1 FAYTTLFRSFIDLR
15 HMDPMDGFD
24 EWDDRQEIEELLF
37 IQECVAELYA
47 FTAME
52 LGFFKSSLPFKY
64 VSSNQNI
71 NWSYELIKEFEEYWD
86 WKVLDR
92 NPAVFDKITLGLFF
106 PHRVELP
113 PCTCYQK
120 FEFCEDPICS
130 SNRERL
136 GHTSTLMV
144 KDVHTYIGLDVLCEG
159 PLIDEEELF
168 DIYQKEDIGVVLV
181 YLSMFREP

>member
-1 FAYTTLFRSFIDLR
+1 
-15 HMDPMDGFD
+15 MDPMDGFD

-37 IQECVAELYA
+37 IQECVAELYP

-71 NWSYELIKEFEEYWD
+71 NWSYELIKEFEEFWD
-86 WKVLDR
+86 WKVLNR
-92 NPAVFDKITLGLFF
+92 NPAVFDKITLGLLF

-120 FEFCEDPICS
+120 FEFCENRICS
-130 SNRERL
+130 INRKRL
-136 GHTSTLMV
+136 GDTSVLMA
-144 KDVHTYIGLDVLCEG
+144 KDVHTYICLDVLCGG
-159 PLIDEEELF
+159 PLIDEDELF
-168 DIYQKEDIGVVLV
+168 EVYVKEEIGTVQAFVEL
-181 YLSMFREP
+181 MFG